1 MNNSHPSKS
10 GAALVIALGFLAVL
24 TLLVVAYTAQTRTDR
39 LSARA
44 FVSTAGTRHLL
55 HTAMARAMEDIDSAV
70 GTGYPENMLA
80 MGSVGDSDSLL
91 SDSLDFGMQEDFF
104 QIGNSNIATAFDD
117 ALSTSRWQTVSVG
130 AEAIGRV
137 GYVVINSSGFLD
149 ANEVGAA
156 TNSAE
161 YAERSAGLAPAEIQL
176 AKGRGVV
183 SEFNTTASALPHIAI
198 DTPDGIL
205 RAASNPDLTP
215 GLAFVRNR
223 DRSWRRFETLRDVL
237 QLNKDPACST
247 DIVSAD
253 AIASFSTFSFTPEP
267 DDGRTFMGTNSASLA
282 EDAIRTELKKNS
294 AINADYVINQLIDY
308 LDTDTIPEDVDA
320 SVEPVPLI
328 NEVSL
333 TCDFSFYPLIEMVE
347 DEEGIEAPEVV
358 SVTITNSYSVEVEVW
373 YPFTGYENETAY
385 QVKVENDPIGTLP
398 DDLFDQPE
406 DWVGRIEIPSF
417 STLPGADPADLPL
430 NEGTYESYV
439 EDSDELLG
447 IFDEMLTD
455 IEFPLIECI
464 ESGGTVVDRV
474 ANLTLPLSDAVE
486 GVLIPQIESMISNLF
501 NAADSEIVSNRFIVS
516 MSCVD
521 PRLNWNGLLSSQWE
535 SDWAAG
541 SMSED
546 NTISAGSMGE
556 VNHSFISA
564 VVTPDNIND
573 PKIFVRNTDE
583 IDSPWEFTYFLYD
596 MEKPWQTMQMLEE
609 FDTDNTRYIMQNLS
623 PFPQGKK
630 PRHGLVNPHSPHPNV
645 LAGVF
650 MGIPLDEFNGTETRY
665 LDAPKAA
672 AQVAALF
679 SDWMQDSESIATSGW
694 PVGATGIGDGFD
706 LDNLGE
712 TIGSTDPW
720 ILEAAFR
727 NTYELFNPR
736 DTLYTLLLA
745 AQAGTDIDGDGMIS
759 DEEVRGTQQA
769 IAYVWRDPQTEQA
782 AIVFWG
788 LAETLQTFSESGR
801 QWRDLLQAFEP

>member
-39 LSARA
+39 LSGRA
-44 FVSTAGTRHLL
+44 FVSTAAARHLL
-55 HTAMARAMEDIDSAV
+55 HTAMARAMEDLDSAV
-70 GTGYPENMLA
+70 GAGYPDNLLA

-104 QIGNSNIATAFDD
+104 QIGNSNIALAFDD
-117 ALSTSRWQTVSVG
+117 ALATSRWQTVSIGDEVV
-130 AEAIGRV
+130 GRV

-149 ANEVGAA
+149 ANEVGSA
-156 TNSAE
+156 TNSAG
-161 YAERSAGLAPAEIQL
+161 YIERATGLSPAEIQL
-176 AKGRGVV
+176 AKGRDVI
-183 SEFNTTASALPHIAI
+183 SEFNSTASMLPHIAI
-198 DTPDGIL
+198 DSPGGTL
-205 RAASNPDLTP
+205 RAATDPNLTP

-223 DRSWRRFETLRDVL
+223 DRSWRRFETLHDVL
-237 QLNKDPACST
+237 QLNQDPACSA
-247 DIVSAD
+247 DIVAAD
-253 AIASFSTFSFTPEP
+253 AMASFCTFSYTPEP

-282 EDAIRTELKKNS
+282 EDAIRTELKKNG

-328 NEVSL
+328 NEVAL
-333 TCDFSFYPLIEMVE
+333 TCDFSFFPLIEMVE
-347 DEEGIEAPEVV
+347 DDEGNEVPEVV
-358 SVTITNSYSVEVEVW
+358 SITITNSYSVEIEVW

-385 QVKVENDPIGTLP
+385 QIKVENDPIGTLP
-398 DDLFDQPE
+398 NDLFDQPE

-417 STLPGADPADLPL
+417 STLPGALPADLPL

-447 IFDEMLTD
+447 MFDEMLTD

-474 ANLTLPLSDAVE
+474 ENLTLPLSEAV
-486 GVLIPQIESMISNLF
+486 GNTLIPQIESMISNLF
-501 NAADSEIVSNRFIVS
+501 SAADAEIVSNRFIVS
-516 MSCVD
+516 MSCID
-521 PRLNWNGLLSSQWE
+521 PRLNWNGLLASQWE

-541 SMSED
+541 MMNED
-546 NTISAGSMGE
+546 TTVSAGSMGE
-556 VNHSFISA
+556 VNYSLISA
-564 VVTPDNIND
+564 VVTPDD
-573 PKIFVRNTDE
+573 TDAPKIFVRNTDE

-596 MEKPWQTMQMLEE
+596 LEKPWQTMQMLEA
-609 FDTDNTRYIMQNLS
+609 FDEDNTRYIMQNLS
-623 PFPQGKK
+623 PFPQGEK

-645 LAGVF
+645 LAAVF
-650 MGIPLDEFNGTETRY
+650 MGIPLDEFNGTDTHY
-665 LDAPKAA
+665 LDEPKAA
-672 AQVAALF
+672 AKVAALF
-679 SDWMQDSESIATSGW
+679 ADWMQNSESIAATGW
-694 PVGATGIGDGFD
+694 PVGATGIGDGFN

-720 ILEAAFR
+720 VLEAAFR

-736 DTLYTLLLA
+736 DTLYTILLA
-745 AQAGTDIDGDGMIS
+745 AQAGTDIDGDGMVS
-759 DEEVRGTQQA
+759 DEEVRATQQA

-788 LAETLQTFSESGR
+788 LADTLQTFSESGR
-801 QWRDLLQAFEP
+801 RWRDLLQAFEP